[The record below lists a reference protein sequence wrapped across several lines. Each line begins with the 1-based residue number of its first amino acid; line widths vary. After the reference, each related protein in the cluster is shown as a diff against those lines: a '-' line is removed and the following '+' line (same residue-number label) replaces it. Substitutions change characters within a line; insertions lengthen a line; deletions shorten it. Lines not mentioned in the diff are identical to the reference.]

1 MKASL
6 PLAVCI
12 AVLGNVCLAALG
24 QSRPLL
30 LNWQASREVQSP
42 SEPPRANSHQSGK
55 KEPEID
61 ASAMQSMLPKAPTG
75 ERMCADLDRL
85 ASLNL
90 TADARMLLN
99 AMRGFCNLP
108 TTDVSL
114 TDIHR
119 ALKDRDIAFE
129 VNGDSFTI
137 FQRGPVDDPEIMRM
151 RGVSQGPETCCSI
164 QNGVWRRFKGTDL
177 WVMRL
182 RLKGIRYATISQQTS
197 RSLDA
202 TPSTSFTYRGDLAPA
217 SPDKVETLQG
227 KIERYEV
234 FSPQLNETRSVV
246 VYVPPREDQDYRFP
260 VVISE
265 GSDVEN
271 FALISEALVKD
282 GKIRPVIL
290 VGVIAGDD
298 GIAGPPR
305 AVPQHVARAQ
315 DYSPNRHDSRFK
327 QYISFLVETV
337 RPMLIDRLSASEQ
350 RMDWVVTGASQG
362 GALALNAALE
372 RPHIFGHSWPMSIAG
387 TNPEFGTFA
396 NSVPK
401 SKFRISAGYYE
412 ETFLVNSQL
421 ATTALQNSG
430 GDVVARWFSDGHNPG
445 QWDRAFADNL
455 MSVLPSKAAGGSTQK
470 PNIYGFFGP

>member
-6 PLAVCI
+6 SLAASL
-12 AVLGNVCLAALG
+12 AVLGNLCLVGLG
-24 QSRPLL
+24 QSQPPR
-30 LNWQASREVQSP
+30 LNCQASSEVQPPVVSP
-42 SEPPRANSHQSGK
+42 QAKPHQSGRR
-55 KEPEID
+55 EPEID
-61 ASAMQSMLPKAPTG
+61 VSAMRGILPKAPTG

-85 ASLNL
+85 ASLKL

-114 TDIHR
+114 TDIR
-119 ALKDRDIAFE
+119 NVLKDRDIAFE
-129 VNGDSFTI
+129 VNGDSFTV
-137 FQRGPVDDPEIMRM
+137 FQRGPVDDPEIIKM

-164 QNGVWRRFKGTDL
+164 QNGVWRRFDGTDL

-217 SPDKVETLQG
+217 GPDKVETLQG

-246 VYVPPREDQDYRFP
+246 VYIPPREDQDYRFP

-265 GSDVEN
+265 GGDVEN

-290 VGVIAGDD
+290 FGVIAGND

-305 AVPQHVARAQ
+305 AVPQHIARAQ
-315 DYSPNRHDSRFK
+315 DYSPNRPDSTFK

-337 RPMLIDRLSASEQ
+337 RPMLIDRFSASEQ
-350 RMDWVVTGASQG
+350 RRDWVVTGASQG

-372 RPHIFGHSWPMSIAG
+372 RPDIFGHSWPMSIAG

-396 NSVPK
+396 KSGTK
-401 SKFRISAGYYE
+401 SKFRINAGYYE

-421 ATTALQNSG
+421 ATAAIQNSG
-430 GDVVARWFSDGHNPG
+430 GDVVARWFSDGHNPD

-455 MSVLPSKAAGGSTQK
+455 MAVFPPKEVVE
-470 PNIYGFFGP
+470 PNK

>member
-6 PLAVCI
+6 SLAASL
-12 AVLGNVCLAALG
+12 AVLGNLCLAGLG
-24 QSRPLL
+24 QSQPHPS
-30 LNWQASREVQSP
+30 NWQASSEVQPPVVSP
-42 SEPPRANSHQSGK
+42 QAKPDQSDQR
-55 KEPEID
+55 EPEID
-61 ASAMQSMLPKAPTG
+61 VSAMRAILPKTPTG
-75 ERMCADLDRL
+75 ERMCADIDRL
-85 ASLNL
+85 VSLNL

-114 TDIHR
+114 TDIR
-119 ALKDRDIAFE
+119 NVLKDRDIAFE
-129 VNGDSFTI
+129 VNGDSFTV
-137 FQRGPVDDPEIMRM
+137 FQRGPVDDPEIIRM

-164 QNGVWRRFKGTDL
+164 QNGVWRQFEGTDL

-217 SPDKVETLQG
+217 GPDKVETLQG

-246 VYVPPREDQDYRFP
+246 VYIPPREDQDYRFP

-265 GSDVEN
+265 GGDVEN

-290 VGVIAGDD
+290 FGVIAGND

-305 AVPQHVARAQ
+305 AVPQHIARAQ
-315 DYSPNRHDSRFK
+315 DYSPNRPDSTFK

-337 RPMLIDRLSASEQ
+337 RPMLIDRFSASEQ
-350 RMDWVVTGASQG
+350 RRDWVVTGASQG

-372 RPHIFGHSWPMSIAG
+372 RPDIFAHSWPMSIAG

-396 NSVPK
+396 TSVTK
-401 SKFRISAGYYE
+401 SKFRINAGYYE

-421 ATTALQNSG
+421 ATAAIQNSG
-430 GDVVARWFSDGHNPG
+430 GDVVARWFSDGHNPD

-455 MSVLPSKAAGGSTQK
+455 MAAFPPK
-470 PNIYGFFGP
+470 EVVEPKK